1 MNLEI
6 LKDKKTLL
14 GFSLAFLMSI
24 SAIILAVAGNGLWV
38 VFILLNLLLLAFSV
52 RRADQLS
59 KARGS

>member
-14 GFSLAFLMSI
+14 GFSLAFLMSMI
-24 SAIILAVAGNGLWV
+24 AIVLAVAGNGLWV

-52 RRADQLS
+52 RRADRLS
-59 KARGS
+59 KIRAS